1 MDKMNNVETRISCIH
16 DSLKEAKDLF
26 SRFSTEAIDI
36 ATGDAGEEIVSYS
49 HKVENHFL
57 MLEHYIDEIKKACHD
72 HDRRVKELGG
82 S

>member
-1 MDKMNNVETRISCIH
+1 MDKMNIVEKRIFVIK

-49 HKVENHFL
+49 HRVENHFL

>member
-1 MDKMNNVETRISCIH
+1 MDNVEKRIFVIK

-49 HKVENHFL
+49 HSVENHFL

-72 HDRRVKELGG
+72 HDRRVKDLL
-82 S
+82 